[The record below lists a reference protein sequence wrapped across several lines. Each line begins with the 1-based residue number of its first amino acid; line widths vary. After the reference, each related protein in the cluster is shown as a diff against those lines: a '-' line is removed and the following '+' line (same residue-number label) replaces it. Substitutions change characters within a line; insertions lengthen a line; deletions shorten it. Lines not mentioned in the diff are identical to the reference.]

1 MRFIKAVLVV
11 FLMWSGSVHAGAWP
25 TDNVVTT
32 NLDSPTDS
40 PSAARGDIYTALQRI
55 KDIIGAR
62 NSASGVAPLD
72 ASSLVPLVNI
82 PATLTGKDA
91 DSVDGIDFSTL
102 TATVAEL
109 NYTDVTTPG
118 TAQAFKALVT
128 DTNKEIESLGNVG
141 VGTTIYPWGSGQK
154 AIDIGVG
161 AEWTGGSNTSYV
173 QMYNLYHDGTNFR
186 YKTTGFASY
195 ITQNSSGE
203 TRIYTAPSGT
213 AGAVATV
220 TSRLAIANDGTTT
233 INGNAVYHA
242 SGTDVAVADGG
253 TGASTANGAKE
264 NLGIYHGRV
273 NSAGTAIRLPSG
285 WTSSRT
291 ATGAYTVT
299 HNLGT
304 TAYTPMIS
312 VTDVSGVIAVVAA
325 TSTTIQVLTSLRSTG
340 ADTDAPF
347 AFSIVRD

>member
-1 MRFIKAVLVV
+1 M
-11 FLMWSGSVHAGAWP
+11 AWP
-25 TDNVVTT
+25 TDNIVTT
-32 NLDSPTDS
+32 NMDAPGDS
-40 PSAARGDIYTALQRI
+40 PSSARADIKNTMDKVKEVIA
-55 KDIIGAR
+55 GR
-62 NSASGVAPLD
+62 NTASGVAPLD
-72 ASSLVPLVNI
+72 ASSLVPLVNL
-82 PATLTGKDA
+82 PNTLTGKDA
-91 DSVDGIDFSTL
+91 DSVDGVHLSGL
-102 TATVAEL
+102 TASVAEL
-109 NYTDVTTPG
+109 NYVDVTAAG
-118 TAQAFKALVT
+118 TAQASKALVT
-128 DTNKEIESLGNVG
+128 DANNEIESLGNVG
-141 VGTTIYPWGSGQK
+141 IGTTIYPWGSGQK

-285 WTSSRT
+285 WTSART
-291 ATGAYTVT
+291 VTGAYTVT

-304 TAYTPMIS
+304 TSYTPMIS